1 MAFSAEVDVLTMEDI
16 VPQVVDTV
24 LRSNALTTR
33 LMLKDTKKFNAA
45 TQDFPFKF
53 SKGTATQSFIGFQ
66 TLPTSLTT
74 TRQLLKYNPAFNAA
88 NVALATTDVA
98 ANNTLRKVLDLTEVE
113 MISRAQDLADSIGDQ
128 FYGSQASATDFLGLG
143 NIVSAT
149 GTIGGASRA
158 TYTTLQSTVTAA
170 SSGTISLFK
179 MRTLFNA
186 IADGEVQPTE
196 GFTTYDVW
204 ALYESLLQPQER
216 IAKEVGINPSPN
228 FKGYTGYR
236 SLMFAGLPITPD
248 RKCTTGSLYFLNM
261 DFLNFYT
268 LNMMGSLDKS
278 GYTSEKVQVGNKL
291 FVGDQYTADENFGF
305 FWTGFIHATNAMAW
319 NSFITVA
326 GNLISANPRRQ
337 GALNNITGT

>member
-16 VPQVVDTV
+16 IPNVVDTV

-33 LMLKDTKKFNAA
+33 LMTKDTKKFRAA
-45 TQDFPFKF
+45 TQDFPIKYQ
-53 SKGTATQSFIGFQ
+53 KGTATTSFIGFQ

-74 TRQLLKYNPAFNAA
+74 TRTLLKYNPAFNEA
-88 NVALATTDVA
+88 NVALAATDVA

-113 MISRAQDLADSIGDQ
+113 MISRAQDLADSIGSQ
-128 FYGSQASATDFLGLG
+128 FYGSQSLTTDFLGLG

-149 GTIGGASRA
+149 GSIGGASRA
-158 TYTTLQSTVTAA
+158 TYSTLQSTVTA
-170 SSGTISLFK
+170 SGGTLSLFK

-196 GFTTYDVW
+196 GFTDYGTW
-204 ALYESLLQPQER
+204 ANYEQLLQPQER
-216 IAKEVGINPSPN
+216 IAKEANINPSPN

-248 RKCTTGSLYFLNM
+248 RKCTTGSLFFLNM

-268 LNMMGSLDKS
+268 LDMMGGLSKGGYS
-278 GYTSEKVQVGNKL
+278 GEKAKVGSKL
-291 FVGDQYTADENFGF
+291 FSGSQYSADENFGF
-305 FWTGFIHATNAMAW
+305 FWTGFIHATNALAW
-319 NSFITVA
+319 NSFVVVA

-337 GALNNITGT
+337 GVLTGITGI

>member
-1 MAFSAEVDVLTMEDI
+1 M
-16 VPQVVDTV
+16 
-24 LRSNALTTR
+24 
-33 LMLKDTKKFNAA
+33 
-45 TQDFPFKF
+45 FKYQ
-53 SKGTATQSFIGFQ
+53 KGTATQSFIGFQ

-128 FYGSQASATDFLGLG
+128 FYGNQTSPTDFLGLG

-158 TYTTLQSTVTAA
+158 TYPTLQSTVTA
-170 SSGTISLFK
+170 SGGTLSLFK
-179 MRTLFNA
+179 MRTLFNN
-186 IADGEVQPTE
+186 ISDGEVQPTE
-196 GFTTYDVW
+196 SFTTYDVW
-204 ALYESLLQPQER
+204 ALYEALLQPQER
-216 IAKEVGINPSPN
+216 IAKEAQINPAPN

-236 SLMFAGLPITPD
+236 SIMFAGLPITPD
-248 RKCTTGSLYFLNM
+248 RKCTSGNMYMLNM

-278 GYTSEKVQVGNKL
+278 GYASEKVKVGSKL
-291 FVGDQYTADENFGF
+291 FTGSQYTADENFGF

-319 NSFITVA
+319 NSFVTVA
-326 GNLISANPRRQ
+326 GNLVSANPRRQ
-337 GALNNITGT
+337 GVLTGITAI

>member
-1 MAFSAEVDVLTMEDI
+1 MAFSTEVDVLTMEDI
-16 VPQVVDTV
+16 MPNVVDTV

-33 LMLKDTKKFNAA
+33 LLTKDTKKFRAA
-45 TQDFPFKF
+45 TQDFPIKYQ
-53 SKGTATQSFIGFQ
+53 KGTATTSFIGFQ

-74 TRQLLKYNPAFNAA
+74 TRTLMKYNPAFNES

-113 MISRAQDLADSIGDQ
+113 MISRSQDLADSIGTQ
-128 FYGSQASATDFLGLG
+128 FYASQSLSTDFLGLG

-149 GTIGGASRA
+149 GTIGGLSRA
-158 TYTTLQSTVTAA
+158 TYTTLQSTVTA
-170 SSGTISLFK
+170 SGGTLSLFK
-179 MRTLFNA
+179 MRTLFNN

-196 GFTTYDVW
+196 SFTDYSTW

-216 IAKEVGINPSPN
+216 IAKEANINPAPN

-248 RKCTTGSLYFLNM
+248 RKCTTGSLFFLNM

-268 LNMMGSLDKS
+268 LDMLGGLDKGGYS
-278 GYTSEKVQVGNKL
+278 GEKAKVGSKL
-291 FVGDQYTADENFGF
+291 FLGSQYSPDENFGF
-305 FWTGFIHATNAMAW
+305 FWTGFIHATNALAW
-319 NSFITVA
+319 NSFIVVA
-326 GNLISANPRRQ
+326 GNLVSANPRRQ
-337 GALNNITGT
+337 GVLTGITGT

>member
-1 MAFSAEVDVLTMEDI
+1 MAFSAQVDVLTMEDI

-45 TQDFPFKF
+45 TQDFPFKYQV
-53 SKGTATQSFIGFQ
+53 GTATQSFIGFQ

-113 MISRAQDLADSIGDQ
+113 MISRAQDLADAIGTQ
-128 FYGSQASATDFLGLG
+128 FYGSQAVSTDFLGLG

-149 GTIGGASRA
+149 GTIGGASRS
-158 TYTTLQSTVTAA
+158 TYSTLQSTVTS
-170 SSGTISLFK
+170 SSGTVSLFK
-179 MRTLFNA
+179 MRTLFNNV
-186 IADGEVQPTE
+186 ADGEVQPTE
-196 GFTTYDVW
+196 GFTPYEVW
-204 ALYESLLQPQER
+204 ALYEALLQPQER
-216 IAKEVGINPSPN
+216 IAKEAQINPAPN

-248 RKCTTGSLYFLNM
+248 RKCTSGSLYFLNM

-268 LNMMGSLDKS
+268 LNMMGSLEKS
-278 GYTSEKVQVGNKL
+278 GYSSEKVQVGSKL
-291 FVGDQYTADENFGF
+291 FVGDQYTPDENFGF

-326 GNLISANPRRQ
+326 GNLVSANPRRH
-337 GALNNITGT
+337 GVLTGITGI